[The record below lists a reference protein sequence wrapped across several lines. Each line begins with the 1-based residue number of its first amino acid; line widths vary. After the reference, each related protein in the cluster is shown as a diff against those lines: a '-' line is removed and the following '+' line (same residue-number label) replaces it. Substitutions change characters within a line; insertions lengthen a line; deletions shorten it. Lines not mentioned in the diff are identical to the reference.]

1 MTTRKPRTTKPV
13 TNQAGTPILESPEF
27 MAKLVAELQKHQAAV
42 QLIPAEEPKPVEPA
56 PVDETALVIAEL
68 KQEIAYLKA
77 KPEPV
82 AVSEIAEPIKVEPE
96 LPKPFK
102 VLQSI
107 PFGTIAGWAA
117 AIIGLFLY
125 WQSLS
130 PKSDDAKPAAT
141 ISSVLDDAYKADR
154 LNRIAILKEIPAKS
168 FRSDQEKLDWINSET
183 DTRRQVAFR
192 EFIDRMAKAVNDGT
206 TDKMASDLEAGR

>member
-13 TNQAGTPILESPEF
+13 TIEADPSPELI
-27 MAKLVAELQKHQAAV
+27 AKLVAELQKQQAAV
-42 QLIPAEEPKPVEPA
+42 TAEEPKPVE

-82 AVSEIAEPIKVEPE
+82 NEIAEPIKEEPVSE
-96 LPKPFK
+96 HPALKMLK
-102 VLQSI
+102 SM

-117 AIIGLFLY
+117 AIVGLFLY
-125 WQSLS
+125 WQSLT
-130 PKSDDAKPAAT
+130 PQADSDDPKPAAT

-154 LNRIAILKEIPAKS
+154 LNRIAILKEIPTKS
-168 FRSDQEKLDWINSET
+168 FRSDQEKLDWINLET

>member
-1 MTTRKPRTTKPV
+1 MTTRKPRTTRPV
-13 TNQAGTPILESPEF
+13 TAEPSPELI
-27 MAKLVAELQKHQAAV
+27 AKIVAEMQKHQAAV
-42 QLIPAEEPKPVEPA
+42 PVEEPVVETA
-56 PVDETALVIAEL
+56 SVDETALVIAEL

-82 AVSEIAEPIKVEPE
+82 AISEIAEPIKVEPASE
-96 LPKPFK
+96 HPAIKMLK
-102 VLQSI
+102 SI
-107 PFGTIAGWAA
+107 PFGTIAAWAA
-117 AIIGLFLY
+117 AIVGLFLY

-130 PKSDDAKPAAT
+130 PKSDDPKPATT

-154 LNRIAILKEIPAKS
+154 QNRIAILKEIPAKS

-192 EFIDRMAKAVNDGT
+192 AFIDRMAKAVNDGT
-206 TDKMASDLEAGR
+206 TDKMASDLEAGK